1 MNPVILVIDDEEA
14 IRLFLEATLSD
25 HGYEVLTA
33 GTGEDGLATLA
44 RTDPDLV
51 LLDLMLPDMSGIQV
65 LDEVKQRLPHVNVLM
80 ITAYSGTETAVRAM
94 QLDAFDYITKPIE
107 LEHLLHLIDKAL
119 EASRPARESHRE
131 RSRQDLFATAENVV
145 PSRAPAMRD
154 LYEIVGKVAAS
165 DASTVLIEGES
176 GVGKDVLADLIH
188 RSSRRA
194 GARFT
199 DINCAA
205 LPETLLE
212 SELFGHEKGAF
223 TDAVV
228 QKPGLLET
236 ADGGTVFLDEIG
248 EMSLASQVK
257 LLRVLERRTFRRVGG
272 VKDIVVD
279 VRIIAATNR
288 DLAAQVKRGTFREDL
303 YYRLQVVPLYVPPLR
318 QRREDILPLAEH
330 FLAEFNERFGKRF
343 ASIAPAAARQ
353 LEEHPWPGNIRQL
366 RNAME
371 RSVLLEDGKT
381 LHPEHL
387 HMVVQTSAEGDL
399 AERLAAAL
407 SGDWEAEG
415 VPLEELVGAFESA
428 LVRLALDT
436 ARGNQSRAAR
446 LLQLNRDKFRYRVKQ
461 YGAKET

>member
-14 IRLFLEATLSD
+14 IRLFLEATLTD
-25 HGYEVLTA
+25 HGYDVLTA
-33 GTGEDGLATLA
+33 GTGEEALATLTG
-44 RTDPDLV
+44 RDPDLV

-65 LDEVKQRLPHVNVLM
+65 LDEIKQRLPHVNVLM

-107 LEHLLHLIDKAL
+107 LDHLLHLIEKAL
-119 EASRPARESHRE
+119 EASASARANYRE
-131 RSRQDLFATAENVV
+131 RSRQDIFATVDHIV
-145 PSRAPAMRD
+145 PSSAPAMKD
-154 LYEIVGKVAAS
+154 LYRIVGKIASS

-188 RSSRRA
+188 RSSHRA
-194 GARFT
+194 EARFT

-228 QKPGLLET
+228 QKPGLLEA

-248 EMSLASQVK
+248 EMALSSQVK
-257 LLRVLERRTFRRVGG
+257 LLRVLERRSFRRVGG

-288 DLAAQVKRGTFREDL
+288 DLAKQVERGTFREDL
-303 YYRLQVVPLYVPPLR
+303 YYRLQVVPLSVPPLR

-330 FLAEFNERFGKRF
+330 FLAEFNERFGKSF
-343 ASIAPAAARQ
+343 GSIAPAAAAL

-371 RSVLLEDGKT
+371 RSVLLEDAKA
-381 LHPEHL
+381 LLPEHL
-387 HMVVQTSAEGDL
+387 HLVARTPDTGGLV
-399 AERLAAAL
+399 ERLAAAL
-407 SGDWEAEG
+407 DGDWDRNG
-415 VPLEELVGAFESA
+415 VPLEDLVTALEST
-428 LVRLALDT
+428 LVRRALDT
-436 ARGNQSRAAR
+436 AEGNQSRAAR
-446 LLQLNRDKFRYRVKQ
+446 LLQLNRDKFRYRLKQ
-461 YGAKET
+461 YGAKES